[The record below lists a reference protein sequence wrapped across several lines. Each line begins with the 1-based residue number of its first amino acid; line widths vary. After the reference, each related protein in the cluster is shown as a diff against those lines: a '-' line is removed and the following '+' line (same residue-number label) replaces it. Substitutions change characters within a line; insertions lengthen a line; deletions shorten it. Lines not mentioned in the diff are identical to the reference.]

1 MSRLKVGVVGAGAWG
16 RNHVRT
22 LATMPG
28 VDLAA
33 VADLDPKV
41 RDRTA
46 RAYPGTLV
54 TDSVPQL
61 LERVDA
67 VVIASTAAT
76 HVSIGLQAI
85 AAGKPV
91 LIEKPLALTVA
102 DAERI
107 QSESAKRG
115 VPVLVGHL
123 LEFHPVVER
132 LKAMIADGSLGEV
145 YYLYSQRV
153 NLGQVRPDE
162 NALWSFG
169 PHDISIALY
178 LMGEAPE
185 SVTAQGHSYLQRGIE
200 DVVFLVMRFQSGVVA
215 HAHLSWLDPHKER
228 RLTVVGSKQMAVFD
242 DMAPREKLR
251 VYDKG
256 ISRPPEYGSYGESL
270 AIREGDIW
278 IPKVPNA
285 EPLGLELAHFVGV
298 AQGATPSRADAAD
311 GVRVVR
317 VLEAAS
323 RSLKSGGAPVLVE
336 AS

>member
-22 LATMPG
+22 LASMAG
-28 VDLAA
+28 VELAA
-33 VADLDPKV
+33 VADLDAK
-41 RDRTA
+41 A
-46 RAYPGTLV
+46 RERVSRAHPDVLV
-54 TDSVPQL
+54 TNSVDEL
-61 LERVDA
+61 LTRVDA
-67 VVIASTAAT
+67 VVVASTAKSHAE
-76 HVSIGLQAI
+76 IGLAAI

-91 LIEKPLALTVA
+91 LVEKPFALTVE
-102 DAERI
+102 DAERLRREGE
-107 QSESAKRG
+107 QRG
-115 VPVLVGHL
+115 VPVLAGHL
-123 LEFHPVVER
+123 LEFHPVIER
-132 LKAMIADGSLGEV
+132 LKAMVTDGSLGEV

-169 PHDISIALY
+169 PHDISVAVY

-185 SVTAQGHSYLQRGIE
+185 SVSAQGHSYLQRGIE
-200 DVVFLVMRFQSGVVA
+200 DIVFLVMRFRSGVVA

-228 RLTVVGSKQMAVFD
+228 RLTVVGSRQMAVFD
-242 DMAPREKLR
+242 DMAVREKLR

-278 IPKVPNA
+278 SPKVSNA
-285 EPLGLELAHFVGV
+285 EPLGLELAHFVAV
-298 AQGATPSRADAAD
+298 ARGASPSRADAVD

-317 VLEAAS
+317 VLAAAS
-323 RSLKSGGAPVLVE
+323 RSLVADGAPVLVE
-336 AS
+336 DQ